1 MNNKINISG
10 WANFPKEKT
19 NLIKVSTQEEL
30 IEKVKKN
37 TNLVTRGNGMSYGD
51 ISFSNKNTI
60 DVKSLNKLINFNE
73 KELTLEWE
81 SGALL
86 SQINDF
92 INPKG
97 YKFFVIPGTKFIT
110 LGGAI
115 ACDVH
120 GKNQAKYGSFCN
132 HLISFKLLKASGEL
146 ITCSQ
151 TQNSEF
157 FYATIGGVG
166 LTGIIISAKFN
177 VRKLPSNSMLVKRKK
192 TTSINSVISLFENS
206 VAEYKAAWIK
216 SNTRILYTEANYI
229 DNEITSVKNKSREI
243 KSGFWGLST
252 TKIALKLAEFF
263 LYKKAKNGEFK
274 ESENQ
279 FLHPLDGVLNWNKLY
294 PNGFIQVQFLTN
306 KTKIEEA
313 INYTFSF
320 IKSKK
325 LTSFLTT
332 LKRFSGEIKSLG
344 LMSFVEEGYVFSI
357 DIKYR
362 QGLEKELL
370 ELANYI
376 TQIGGKF
383 YLAKDSFLKEEHLL
397 NSYKNYSHFKQFINE
412 NSEEKIVSS
421 FSKRVNLHL

>member
-10 WANFPKEKT
+10 WANFPNGKT
-19 NLIKVSTQEEL
+19 NLIKPSNQEEL
-30 IEKVKKN
+30 IKKVKS
-37 TNLVTRGNGMSYGD
+37 TNNFVARGNGMSYGD

-60 DVKSLNKLINFNE
+60 DIKLLNKLISFNE
-73 KELTLEWE
+73 KELIIEWE
-81 SGALL
+81 AGALL

-132 HLISFKLLKASGEL
+132 HLRSFKLLMTSGEI
-146 ITCSQ
+146 ITCSK
-151 TQNSEF
+151 TENADF

-177 VRKLPSNSMLVKRKK
+177 VRKLTSDTMLVKRKK
-192 TTSINSVISLFENS
+192 TSSINNVISLFENS
-206 VAEYKAAWIK
+206 IAEYKAAWIK
-216 SNTRILYTEANYI
+216 SNTQILYTEANYI

-243 KSGFWGLST
+243 KSDFWGLFT
-252 TKIALKLAEFF
+252 TKIAFKLVELL
-263 LYKKAKNGEFK
+263 LYKKARNGKFK
-274 ESENQ
+274 EPENQ

-294 PNGFIQVQFLTN
+294 PNGFIQVQFLTD
-306 KTKIEEA
+306 KTQIEEA

-344 LMSFVEEGYVFSI
+344 LMSFVEQGYVFSI
-357 DIKYR
+357 DIKYKE
-362 QGLEKELL
+362 GLEKELL
-370 ELANYI
+370 DLANYI
-376 TQIGGKF
+376 TEIGGKF

-397 NSYKNYSHFKQFINE
+397 NSYKNYPQYKQFINE
-412 NSEEKIVSS
+412 NSEAKIASS
-421 FSKRVNLHL
+421 FSKRVNLHS